1 VVAERGILPGA
12 VVVVAVLVFVAG
24 ASAAGVA
31 AGDERVFLAAV
42 GLAAAG
48 AVLYLSLTVE
58 PAWPLSI
65 GMALAVFSGYSD
77 RLGFPIGPDRLLIGA
92 GLLGVAL
99 ERVRGRRPP
108 LRVETSHWLLFAAL
122 LWAIASAA
130 WAGTLTQPDGFFALL
145 DRFGLMP
152 FLAFLV
158 APVAFRTERQR
169 TVLLGTLVVTGAYL
183 GLTALFEGIG
193 LDALVFPGYITDPS
207 VGLHAD
213 RARGPFVQ
221 AVAMGLG
228 LFVCGGAALLAF
240 VRWQGRPWLRAG
252 SAAVAALCAVGMV
265 LTLTRAI
272 WLGAVVAAVVVVFTV
287 PRLWRL
293 APAAAIAG
301 VLLVVGALAL
311 VPGLQTSAEERSG
324 DDAPVWV
331 RENTNLAA
339 LRIIEARPL
348 TGVGWERFKEVNPH
362 WIRQQDDIPMAGV
375 GEGVHNVF
383 LANAS
388 ELGLPGAFLW
398 LAGAVVGIGGAL
410 VRRVGPELRS
420 WQILLLGTTVMV
432 VVAGSFGP
440 LPYAFP
446 LLALWTLAGAVRAR
460 SDLRDPSG
468 FAYRA

>member
-1 VVAERGILPGA
+1 LRERQRA
-12 VVVVAVLVFVAG
+12 
-24 ASAAGVA
+24 
-31 AGDERVFLAAV
+31 
-42 GLAAAG
+42 
-48 AVLYLSLTVE
+48 
-58 PAWPLSI
+58 
-65 GMALAVFSGYSD
+65 
-77 RLGFPIGPDRLLIGA
+77 
-92 GLLGVAL
+92 
-99 ERVRGRRPP
+99 
-108 LRVETSHWLLFAAL
+108 LRVESAHWLLFAAF
-122 LWAIASAA
+122 LWAVASAA

-169 TVLLGTLVVTGAYL
+169 AILLGTLIVTGAYL
-183 GLTALFEGIG
+183 GLTALFEGVG
-193 LDALVFPGYITDPS
+193 LDALVFPGYINDPS
-207 VGLHAD
+207 VGLHSD

-228 LFVCGGAALLAF
+228 LFICGGAALLG
-240 VRWQGRPWLRAG
+240 VTRLRERPWLRAAT
-252 SAAVAALCAVGMV
+252 AAVAALCAVGMV

-272 WLGAVVAAVVVVFTV
+272 WLGAVVAAIVVVFAV
-287 PRLWRL
+287 PRLWRV
-293 APAAAIAG
+293 APAAAVVGA
-301 VLLVVGALAL
+301 LLVVGALAL
-311 VPGLQTSAEERSG
+311 VPGLQGSAEERSG
-324 DDAPVWV
+324 DEAPVWV

-398 LAGAVVGIGGAL
+398 LAGAVLAIGGAL
-410 VRRVGPELRS
+410 ARRVAPELRP
-420 WQILLLGTTVMV
+420 WQILLLGVTVMM
-432 VVAGSFGP
+432 VVAGSLGP

-446 LLALWTLAGAVRAR
+446 LLSLWTLAGALRAR
-460 SDLRDPSG
+460 DELRGSSG
-468 FAYRA
+468 FACRA